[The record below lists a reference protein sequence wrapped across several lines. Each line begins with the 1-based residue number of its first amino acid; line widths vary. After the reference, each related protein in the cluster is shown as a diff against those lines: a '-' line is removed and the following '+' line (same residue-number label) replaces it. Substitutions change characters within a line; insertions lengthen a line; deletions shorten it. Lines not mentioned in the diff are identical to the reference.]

1 MSRKSLEPLGEAVTP
16 GTKRLDPELRACPS
30 VGSSHNRLRGDPGL
44 RPSWMVY
51 EDGGVA
57 LAPRSCP
64 APQVRSGGR
73 TALLISLGKGRSW
86 ELLP

>member
-1 MSRKSLEPLGEAVTP
+1 MSRKSLELLGEAVTP

-30 VGSSHNRLRGDPGL
+30 VGSSHNRLHGDSGL
-44 RPSWMVY
+44 CPSWTVHK
-51 EDGGVA
+51 DGGVA
-57 LAPRSCP
+57 LAPQSCP

-73 TALLISLGKGRSW
+73 AALLISLGKGRSW